1 VGRISRTVLADV
13 PGWRVVEAVGE
24 PSAITTLVPVD
35 GADPQKVRAWLIAER
50 RIVTTSAGIERA
62 PRELTMPV
70 LRISPHVDTTTD
82 DLTTFAMALTDATAA
97 V

>member
-1 VGRISRTVLADV
+1 VA
-13 PGWRVVEAVGE
+13 GWRVVEVVDE

-35 GADPQKVRAWLIAER
+35 GADPAKIRGWLITER

-62 PRELTMPV
+62 PMELTGPV
-70 LRISPHVDTTTD
+70 LRISPHVDATTD
-82 DLTTFAMALTDATAA
+82 DLTTFAAALADATAA